1 LSQKRSQFRLF
12 QNLKVKRNLK
22 KSKGFITQSLLA
34 SKLLLNKSG
43 VTMEKSLSAKDR
55 RKYPRIFID
64 LPLEY
69 RDIDG
74 SCSRGA
80 IVVNAGEGGCL
91 IESPRSIPVGTEL
104 SMTVL
109 YPKGFELAN
118 FKVTAKIVWKE
129 LYWKEDLIGD
139 RSSEAYKYGLEFI
152 HILDED
158 RWKLSLL
165 LSKRFESEEISPGL
179 RRRYY

>member
-1 LSQKRSQFRLF
+1 
-12 QNLKVKRNLK
+12 
-22 KSKGFITQSLLA
+22 
-34 SKLLLNKSG
+34 
-43 VTMEKSLSAKDR
+43 MEKPSSSKDR
-55 RKYPRIFID
+55 RKHPRILID

-69 RDIDG
+69 RDRDD
-74 SCSRGA
+74 SCLRGA
-80 IVVNAGEGGCL
+80 MVVNAGEGGFL
-91 IESPRSIPVGTEL
+91 IESPRDIAVGTEL

-129 LYWKEDLIGD
+129 LYWKEDLRRD
-139 RSSEAYKYGLEFI
+139 RSSEGYKYGLEFI

-165 LSKRFESEEISPGL
+165 LIKRFESEEISTSL
-179 RRRYY
+179 QRRYY